1 MKPKRV
7 CTPLVL
13 QPGRSFVFPEPY
25 GVALVIGPWNYPF
38 QLILSPVVAALAA
51 GNTVVLKPS
60 ELANRTTGVITAM
73 ISKCF
78 EPGILATLDTS
89 IETRD
94 AFLKVKFD
102 TIFFTGGPVV
112 GKLVYQAAAAQMTP
126 VSLELGGKSPCI
138 VHSDADLDIAAR
150 RIVFGKFTNAGQTCV
165 APDYLLAHSAVR
177 DRLVEKIRMFV
188 DSQLGPDPAGSPDYC
203 RIISDR
209 HFERLAALVQNT
221 KVIYGGQMNPEDRY
235 FAPTLVEDPG
245 DDHPLMQEE
254 IFGPILPIA
263 TYDSIDQ
270 ALSRI
275 RKNPNPLSLYVF
287 TSSREIEDKV
297 LHSIPFGGGC
307 VNDTIVHLGNPNL
320 PFGGVGGSGIGAYHG
335 ESGFHT
341 FSHHKSVLRKS
352 TWIDPPFRYRPYAKW
367 TGLLRWLLK

>member
-1 MKPKRV
+1 
-7 CTPLVL
+7 
-13 QPGRSFVFPEPY
+13 
-25 GVALVIGPWNYPF
+25 
-38 QLILSPVVAALAA
+38 
-51 GNTVVLKPS
+51 
-60 ELANRTTGVITAM
+60 
-73 ISKCF
+73 
-78 EPGILATLDTS
+78 
-89 IETRD
+89 
-94 AFLKVKFD
+94 
-102 TIFFTGGPVV
+102 
-112 GKLVYQAAAAQMTP
+112 
-126 VSLELGGKSPCI
+126 
-138 VHSDADLDIAAR
+138 
-150 RIVFGKFTNAGQTCV
+150 
-165 APDYLLAHSAVR
+165 
-177 DRLVEKIRMFV
+177 
-188 DSQLGPDPAGSPDYC
+188 
-203 RIISDR
+203 
-209 HFERLAALVQNT
+209 
-221 KVIYGGQMNPEDRY
+221 
-235 FAPTLVEDPG
+235 
-245 DDHPLMQEE
+245 MQEE

-341 FSHHKSVLRKS
+341 FSHHKSILRKS